1 MSHSRTSF
9 ASSEEPVEII
19 YRGKCPWKSIFRFL
33 VLSLLTGAVAV
44 GFAAS
49 EEFRTRLRVEQTTA
63 PWAAALAGG
72 GATILFVCAAWL
84 WHVRLRWVVV
94 SPDGIE
100 WQSGRPIWFRK
111 WEDYDR
117 IERGSIE
124 ISVWG
129 EELKAGRY
137 ADVHFKTGRRLR
149 ISTHNIEAYEDLLSR
164 IQTSARSSVRVFVP
178 GASGNGHGG
187 QHAPMAFGPLQFD
200 ANGVAWDGHYYR
212 WEEIEC
218 YEVASGMLRIQPMNG
233 PEFLRRL
240 CDLGEWKPA
249 VARLDSNVGSRRVER
264 ARGVPQAQVVDHFRA
279 APSATLGYEQ

>member
-1 MSHSRTSF
+1 VSHARTNLPSG
-9 ASSEEPVEII
+9 ERPVQIL

-33 VLSLLTGAVAV
+33 ALSLLFGAVAV
-44 GFAAS
+44 AFAAS
-49 EEFRTRLRVEQTTA
+49 EDFRTKLRVERSTA

-72 GATILFVCAAWL
+72 GATILFVCAAWM

-94 SPDGIE
+94 TPDGIE
-100 WQSGRPIWFRK
+100 WQSGRPIWYRK
-111 WEDYDR
+111 WEEYDR

-149 ISTHNIEAYEDLLSR
+149 ISTHNIEGYEDLLSR
-164 IQTSARSSVRVFVP
+164 IQTSARSGVRVFVP
-178 GASGNGHGG
+178 GASGGGHG
-187 QHAPMAFGPLQFD
+187 QHTAIYGPLQFD
-200 ANGVAWDGHYYR
+200 DSGVGWGGHHYR

-218 YEVASGMLRIQPMNG
+218 YEVASGMLRIQPSNG

-240 CDLGEWKPA
+240 CDLGEWTPA
-249 VARLDSNVGSRRVER
+249 VAWLDSNIGSRRVER
-264 ARGVPQAQVVDHFRA
+264 GRGVPQAQVVQHFRA
-279 APSATLGYEQ
+279 APSATLGYGQ

>member
-1 MSHSRTSF
+1 VSHSPTSL
-9 ASSEEPVEII
+9 ASGQRPVEYL

-33 VLSLLTGAVAV
+33 VLSLLTGLVAV

-49 EEFRTRLRVEQTTA
+49 EEFRTRLRVEHSTA

-72 GATILFVCAAWL
+72 GATILFVCAAWM

-100 WQSGRPIWFRK
+100 WQSGRPIWYRK
-111 WEDYDR
+111 WDEYDR

-149 ISTHNIEAYEDLLSR
+149 ISTHNIDGYEDLLSR
-164 IQTSARSSVRVFVP
+164 IQTSARGSVRVFVP
-178 GASGNGHGG
+178 GASSNGHGNQQG
-187 QHAPMAFGPLQFD
+187 PTAYGPLQFD
-200 ANGVAWDGHYYR
+200 ANGVGWGGHYYR
-212 WEEIEC
+212 WDEIEC
-218 YEVASGMLRIQPMNG
+218 YEIASGMLRIQPING

-240 CDLGEWKPA
+240 CDLGEWTPA
-249 VARLDSNVGSRRVER
+249 IARLDSNVGSRRVER
-264 ARGVPQAQVVDHFRA
+264 GHSVPQPQMAERFRA
-279 APSATLGYEQ
+279 APSATMGYGQ